1 MLAVLVSLL
10 FAACVSLIVV
20 MAGLFQPLWALAWG
34 YGGATQAILATEQ
47 PWYTGQ
53 PFVAAL
59 CVAVVY
65 PATLARTLKVLE
77 YTSVGALLS
86 IFFASGVV
94 LDEGGGVY
102 SCHPVFSVWRITN
115 EKIIQGG
122 MEITL
127 LPMAR

>member
-1 MLAVLVSLL
+1 MLAVLISLF

-34 YGGATQAILATEQ
+34 YGGATQATSATEQ

-59 CVAVVY
+59 SVAVVY

-94 LDEGGGVY
+94 LDKGGGVIFMPPRLF
-102 SCHPVFSVWRITN
+102 C
-115 EKIIQGG
+115 
-122 MEITL
+122 MENHE
-127 LPMAR
+127 